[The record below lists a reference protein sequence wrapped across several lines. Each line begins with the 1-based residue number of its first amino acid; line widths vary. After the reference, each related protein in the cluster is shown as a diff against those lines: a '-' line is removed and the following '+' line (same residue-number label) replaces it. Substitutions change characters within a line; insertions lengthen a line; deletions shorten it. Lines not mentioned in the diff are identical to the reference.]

1 LQVFFISEI
10 VLEMKLGK
18 LIAGYRKANEI
29 TLDTLASEIG
39 IDRVA
44 LWRLENNKFS
54 GFKQW
59 PKILAWLFTPDK

>member
-1 LQVFFISEI
+1 
-10 VLEMKLGK
+10 
-18 LIAGYRKANEI
+18 
-29 TLDTLASEIG
+29 
-39 IDRVA
+39 